1 MKIKSKILRVLSLFL
16 ALSLTL
22 ETLLPADIA
31 LAFQSQVPVA
41 MEPLLNEKTQIS
53 KYARVE
59 WLKASS
65 SVPSR
70 GVVYLIQDAHS
81 SLLAQKRITE
91 TLQYLKNQKLLDS
104 VLVEGVAGRL
114 TSERFAHIESSAQK
128 AEIIETLERQ
138 GYLHGAAA
146 FSLMVPEVSASGLE
160 SADLYRR
167 NFELFRQ
174 VMQSEKEVQ
183 RAVSAFQVEWQR
195 WLKQG
200 TQKDDYDF
208 FLNSA
213 SSHAFSEGSG
223 YFEQL
228 IAMASRELG
237 IQWEIRDQKV
247 WPNLIRLQRMLEIQP
262 RLDMQKAREGWAML
276 KKALPALAAR
286 EGAAVETLITD
297 DKASFYSEEALR
309 RFAAKAVQEFMS
321 KRLPM
326 RSYRHF
332 FDWLALVV
340 FQKEIKPEDLI
351 REVELIEDRIWD
363 KKFKEPE
370 ARRAMK
376 LGRMAA
382 LLDQAGRLELSRGAV
397 RRFTQ
402 MTKDSDFQFW
412 MSQLLP
418 ETKQIISQFSEQ
430 VLSFYAVAER
440 REKAFFEKLNRA
452 VEAATAH
459 QLSLPHIAIVTGGYH
474 KEGLLKYLKP
484 NGFDVAVMLPRLDQ
498 IDQDVAY
505 RERMLE
511 SAVETS
517 TLSMVPAAAVSRAE
531 LPELVGAPMAD
542 LIESDLTE
550 ALRKSE
556 TRGRDDVAQVIPE
569 SSRRGFLIGAA
580 AFLSFPVVSFAQDA
594 LDQLLQEAGK
604 PSVVAPQAEFKAAI
618 FPIANLQMGSS
629 GGMEGYLTGIM
640 NRVSQNLP
648 GLKNKWNR
656 VLAEVE
662 RMRVT
667 RISLMASYSPSGG
680 LQGGV
685 RISGMAGDV
694 LEISDGGLSLVMKTI
709 GFLLDEIL
717 VNPVLNQADAA
728 SIRAAEMSYQ
738 WKKTQ
743 LAGEAARLI
752 LMLKAAESKFKVLQA
767 YVNHLSQAENQ
778 VRVLAASKSATDEQL
793 NNVSSFLNE
802 AKDAQGQLQVEIT
815 QAREGLKMLLGADF
829 NFEAAVVPVPVRAW
843 LDSSEK
849 EQAKLVAAAQN
860 RAGRVLSAQASQA
873 QTEAFE
879 KSAKAEKRRGILSF
893 VFRRGPAKPDK
904 TRQDLGL
911 ESDKISSNPDVARA
925 QVMAESERVQ
935 AQSLTQE
942 LKALVGV
949 EAAKFSAAQN
959 SHARWQKQVYE
970 EQLAWR
976 TRGLLAADYDLDMLT
991 LLKRFVQAQVRVLE
1005 TRAQMSGAAVVWTTA
1020 GLEDQSAGSQNWMN
1034 PVLFSGFF
1042 PSGFAP
1048 AALPVIPKRSEVRTL
1063 INKAGVWVVQMVIL
1077 LSMSFSAWA
1086 QQTPV
1091 VSGPPGIA
1099 AQTSA
1104 EGVARIW
1111 EEKGKIHMSSAAG
1124 EKPSLMSLKLPEIVT
1139 VDPSGQV
1146 KLSSEGQLR
1155 QDHLRREF
1163 EADLKAYTHLKS
1175 GGAKLSELLPRFKIL
1190 FEKGLELDRFE
1201 RVVAAMALTE
1211 SSQFKVIQKQPG
1223 TYGVNQ
1229 SAVEMVSTRIAKV
1242 QIHVPLRELLGAKI
1256 KIEIAGQSAVLISR
1270 PRVIELD
1277 ARGSEGRVLIELS
1290 AAVDQPIDFGSETE
1304 YQVWLEK
1311 EGDNASVSSG
1321 EPAEILI
1328 RDASGAEVSAGVA
1341 LLLRD
1346 RLAVA
1351 MPDFGVPQLQ
1361 PQVEAGMVEDGRKV
1375 AAISFQRT
1383 ALFDFFIN
1391 ESHILGEAAQ
1401 SILPSITNTGIFT
1414 QQQISQL
1421 TQDAEIARTVA
1432 SRLESQRSL
1441 MSSASGMLEI
1451 SPELAAGFPMNQG
1464 EAAAW
1469 VQTRR
1474 VLLKAAIAG
1483 NAERLAEGDSVA
1495 VRLADG
1501 RQITGKIQSVSAEDK
1516 AHLYGRKNFVAEF
1529 DVPVDS
1535 SELDWSALVSRNGFS
1550 PALLFSLLAQ
1560 AHQLT
1565 PLTQS
1570 GLMPNN
1576 IEFSGAVGVGAT
1588 MAKGTQQPARVPTLA
1603 DLIASDADPLQA
1615 HQLFKQHQ
1623 SGFGAEDYKPLLE
1636 SKHLS
1641 LVYETVKLL
1650 LRERGE
1656 WAEVMRAFDI
1666 AQKQGDLARSRALYD
1681 AMVTALV
1688 SGGKEIELGL
1698 AKLGVQSRA
1707 DQPLREISER
1717 VFSAL
1722 AAERGM
1728 NDSGSRRVLD
1738 SQFWNAT
1745 ELLQFASNLQAG
1757 SSPEIRGL
1765 SGGVF
1770 EMIWRTRANEQIGA
1784 IQNSAYWGKML
1795 AGRDPEHA
1803 LTWLDQDSILEELV
1817 YRDSLISD
1825 QRLLRDGAISGEA
1838 VLPPSVASLIDPQ
1851 TAEKVSIPSTQATR
1865 PVALLQGVLGTQP
1878 VTLGELDVLSVEQQE
1893 QAMRAAASRGDL
1905 ELLTW
1910 VLSSR
1915 MSGHLKQT
1923 AVSILQNSEQGP
1935 LVFARWFARQSDI
1948 SLASSALK
1956 NYGLPRFLADLNSE
1970 MMLLEKQMEEG
1981 ESHRSLAPA
1990 RQIIFETLF
1999 RLYLR
2004 DVYPLQNKQTDS
2016 VLRQLLMLVNDPA
2029 DLGKL
2034 VRGEKPASLEAQKMA
2049 ALPGQ
2054 VLQNAALKELARR
2067 SLHKS
2072 AVQYPLLNQSR
2083 AMVGEIR
2090 PEGTMN
2096 QLSVLRTLLQP
2107 DSFTDNPLFEITSEA
2122 EAVAAMKAELA
2133 KHITNADEAQKL
2145 GELAEAHYQ
2154 AGWTG
2159 KVIVPSAFGHQAG
2172 FVWTI
2177 FSYAKNL
2184 TGLFVLGIFS
2194 WLFFRQA
2201 VVRARKVKAMQR
2213 GEAVQFYDSL
2223 PAWKKDFE
2231 EEILQSGVVKDG
2243 EGKNRVVL
2251 GLKEWSDLLAS
2262 PTPDYARILVLANE
2276 IFNWP
2281 NLSMRLENFKGFR
2294 HDDRQRDRILIFAL
2308 TSLSYLTLKQLS
2320 EQDEATQIQEKIYL
2334 FLKDRSH
2341 RLVIFSYILFQLK
2354 NLKENESYNAV
2365 EPNIANSEIQ
2375 KLRLKAYRF
2384 QQRVWPPV
2392 RKIYAMDQASKKI
2405 RRSLDMLVK
2414 EYENISVQIGDS
2426 AGDAN
2431 SQQIKQVI
2439 QARYNPREPW
2449 GKSPDN
2455 ATIAGDRKLAT
2466 RIFNFVAALGSIPA
2480 IIGQLNLVF
2489 VLFPMIGGAGVTAVV
2504 LPLFFLNAIMLFSAF
2519 TYLSHLYANLANLH
2533 DVQAEE
2539 FLDHLSRVEGL
2550 MEIKPRAEAPAA
2562 VVPARPISVGAQPS
2576 PAKESLRK
2584 SVTVPAP
2591 QVSVVSVD
2599 PILDAE
2605 QVSPQP
2611 PSTVGWRS
2619 LLFSSAPVVSASS
2632 AAVSE
2637 VLIETNGVTS
2647 SAIESPV
2654 NSSFVAVSQ
2663 WRKWQDDAD
2672 IAAVIVFVTKG
2683 DAKKQEEILT
2693 AFSARH
2699 KLTKINLDDVDAG
2712 HDLQARMKEAR
2723 GELLPGAPFSK
2734 KVIFLQADSS
2744 GQYQLLQEH
2753 LDETAETVE
2762 RTDQPLKIEDLVGE
2776 LEFSQKRP
2784 GFDAVVVTVNQ
2795 EDAEALRPVIKNLI
2809 QKKYGYPVPVAVI
2822 GVAGVSGGNGVPAL
2836 GTFTDQTQMD
2846 NELRKDNPHLPGVD
2860 RMKLIVLEAY
2870 GPDLDIANLTAGS
2883 IFLSPTGI
2891 KDRRGNAVTTGALA
2905 LARAAISMREVKTP
2919 AQFRF
2924 KTDTYNLNRLRSHLP
2939 GDITFAVTELPASE
2953 VVGRFGVPIFSDKKR
2968 TKIKGFFE
2976 KVDSFE
2982 KLRHLYK
2989 QRTGIEITSETKVPV
3004 FTGDIALQFKNS
3016 ERQKAFQNLT
3026 LNLTRFF
3033 KTTLQ
3038 TSPAFQFDEVLDFWV
3053 PLIMSESKAK
3063 GDIKDLLV
3071 SYAGYRAKVSN
3082 DGRPRSDQDRI
3093 QAAKVY
3099 SELYFEILNQVQSFG
3114 LNLSIHGIVDQGEF
3128 SDVRDV
3134 EPLVRLNRANLK
3146 ASTQTALVREPD
3158 SALDEDDEDVTTF
3171 GLNGNRPS
3179 EKLKGL
3185 LMASVPMRK
3194 GNETFEAIVYGMRGA
3209 WGIDRLR
3216 SFEETH
3222 LGFNTDLFV
3231 DESGKSFLNS
3241 VDFRK
3246 MPLFPTRMTQPAQ
3259 TNRLVGAA
3267 KLLTEGKKVRVQGGA
3282 AALRKAGYVS
3292 LEDIL
3297 NERDFPGMDAP
3308 VHKYLVEGPVRRS
3321 ELRTLTQLV
3330 RTGAAVAALLI
3341 FSGILPAHA
3350 SFAAEKI
3357 QSYSELMMRQALESD
3372 FQAEILKGADVPEDF
3387 AIADA
3392 IPQNVLFVDGNLVV
3406 GRQILPYLKSLSSSQ
3421 FKIEI
3426 LFTDADQHDKAKQ
3439 AIGGAQLGALRLR
3452 LGPTL
3457 GEMVQEL
3464 TAAQVRENPD
3474 MKKSFAFLGSS
3485 DNAVRRVRATI
3496 ANLMVLKDAQSIPAA
3511 MLLEALLSPAI
3522 FSLNF
3527 RPNKIWSMDL
3537 VLPMLLAARQIAR
3550 SA

>member
-1 MKIKSKILRVLSLFL
+1 M
-16 ALSLTL
+16 
-22 ETLLPADIA
+22 
-31 LAFQSQVPVA
+31 
-41 MEPLLNEKTQIS
+41 
-53 KYARVE
+53 
-59 WLKASS
+59 
-65 SVPSR
+65 
-70 GVVYLIQDAHS
+70 
-81 SLLAQKRITE
+81 
-91 TLQYLKNQKLLDS
+91 
-104 VLVEGVAGRL
+104 
-114 TSERFAHIESSAQK
+114 
-128 AEIIETLERQ
+128 
-138 GYLHGAAA
+138 
-146 FSLMVPEVSASGLE
+146 
-160 SADLYRR
+160 
-167 NFELFRQ
+167 
-174 VMQSEKEVQ
+174 
-183 RAVSAFQVEWQR
+183 
-195 WLKQG
+195 
-200 TQKDDYDF
+200 
-208 FLNSA
+208 
-213 SSHAFSEGSG
+213 
-223 YFEQL
+223 
-228 IAMASRELG
+228 
-237 IQWEIRDQKV
+237 
-247 WPNLIRLQRMLEIQP
+247 
-262 RLDMQKAREGWAML
+262 
-276 KKALPALAAR
+276 
-286 EGAAVETLITD
+286 
-297 DKASFYSEEALR
+297 
-309 RFAAKAVQEFMS
+309 
-321 KRLPM
+321 
-326 RSYRHF
+326 
-332 FDWLALVV
+332 
-340 FQKEIKPEDLI
+340 
-351 REVELIEDRIWD
+351 
-363 KKFKEPE
+363 
-370 ARRAMK
+370 
-376 LGRMAA
+376 
-382 LLDQAGRLELSRGAV
+382 
-397 RRFTQ
+397 
-402 MTKDSDFQFW
+402 
-412 MSQLLP
+412 
-418 ETKQIISQFSEQ
+418 
-430 VLSFYAVAER
+430 
-440 REKAFFEKLNRA
+440 
-452 VEAATAH
+452 
-459 QLSLPHIAIVTGGYH
+459 
-474 KEGLLKYLKP
+474 
-484 NGFDVAVMLPRLDQ
+484 
-498 IDQDVAY
+498 
-505 RERMLE
+505 
-511 SAVETS
+511 
-517 TLSMVPAAAVSRAE
+517 
-531 LPELVGAPMAD
+531 
-542 LIESDLTE
+542 
-550 ALRKSE
+550 
-556 TRGRDDVAQVIPE
+556 
-569 SSRRGFLIGAA
+569 
-580 AFLSFPVVSFAQDA
+580 
-594 LDQLLQEAGK
+594 
-604 PSVVAPQAEFKAAI
+604 
-618 FPIANLQMGSS
+618 
-629 GGMEGYLTGIM
+629 
-640 NRVSQNLP
+640 
-648 GLKNKWNR
+648 
-656 VLAEVE
+656 
-662 RMRVT
+662 
-667 RISLMASYSPSGG
+667 
-680 LQGGV
+680 
-685 RISGMAGDV
+685 
-694 LEISDGGLSLVMKTI
+694 SLVMKTI

-752 LMLKAAESKFKVLQA
+752 LMLKSAESKIKVLEA
-767 YVNHLSQAENQ
+767 YVKHLSQAENQ

-829 NFEAAVVPVPVRAW
+829 NVDAAVVPVPVRAW
-843 LDSSEK
+843 LDASEK

-860 RAGRVLSAQASQA
+860 RAGRVLSVQASQA

-879 KSAKAEKRRGILSF
+879 QSAKAEKRRGILSF
-893 VFRRGPAKPDK
+893 IFRRGPAKPDK
-904 TRQDLGL
+904 TRQELGL
-911 ESDKISSNPDVARA
+911 ESGKISSNPDVARA

-935 AQSLTQE
+935 AQTLTQE

-949 EAAKFSAAQN
+949 EASKFSAAQN

-991 LLKRFVQAQVRVLE
+991 LLKRFVQAQLRVLE

-1042 PSGFAP
+1042 PEGFAP
-1048 AALPVIPKRSEVRTL
+1048 AALPVLPKRSEVRARVG
-1063 INKAGVWVVQMVIL
+1063 KARLWIVRIIVF

-1086 QQTPV
+1086 QQAPLG
-1091 VSGPPGIA
+1091 SGAPGVAIR
-1099 AQTSA
+1099 TSA
-1104 EGVARIW
+1104 EGVSRIW

-1124 EKPSLMSLKLPEIVT
+1124 EKPDLMNLKLPEIVT

-1155 QDHLRREF
+1155 YDHLRREF

-1211 SSQFKVIQKQPG
+1211 SAQFKVIQKQPG

-1229 SAVEMVSTRIAKV
+1229 SSVEMVSTRVAKV
-1242 QIHVPLRELLGAKI
+1242 QVHVPLRQLLGATI
-1256 KIEIAGQSAVLISR
+1256 KIEIAGQKGVLISR

-1277 ARGSEGRVLIELS
+1277 ARGSEGSVLVELT

-1311 EGDNASVSSG
+1311 EGNSASVSSG

-1351 MPDFGVPQLQ
+1351 MPDFGSPQLQ
-1361 PQVEAGMVEDGRKV
+1361 PKVEAGFVQEGSKV
-1375 AAISFQRT
+1375 ASISFKRS
-1383 ALFDFFIN
+1383 ALFDFFIK
-1391 ESHILGEAAQ
+1391 ESDFLGKSAE
-1401 SILPSITNTGIFT
+1401 SILPSIANTGVFT
-1414 QQQISQL
+1414 QQQISQF
-1421 TQDAEIARTVA
+1421 TQDAEIAGIVA
-1432 SRLESQRSL
+1432 SRLENQRSL

-1451 SPELAAGFPMNQG
+1451 SPELAAGFPMNAG
-1464 EAAAW
+1464 ESAAW

-1483 NAERLAEGDSVA
+1483 NAEKLAEGDPVE

-1501 RQITGKIQSVSAEDK
+1501 RKITGKIQSVSAEDK
-1516 AHLYGRKNFVAEF
+1516 AHVYGRKNFVAEF

-1535 SELDWSALVSRNGFS
+1535 TELDWSALVSRDGFS

-1560 AHQLT
+1560 AHQ
-1565 PLTQS
+1565 PSSFAQG
-1570 GLMPNN
+1570 GLMSGD
-1576 IEFSGAVGVGAT
+1576 IEFSGAVGSGA
-1588 MAKGTQQPARVPTLA
+1588 AIVKGSQQPARVSTLA

-1623 SGFGAEDYKPLLE
+1623 SGFGAEDYQPLLE

-1656 WAEVMRAFDI
+1656 WAEVMRAFDS
-1666 AQKQGDLARSRALYD
+1666 AQKKGDWARSRALYD
-1681 AMVTALV
+1681 AVATALV

-1707 DQPLREISER
+1707 DESLRKISES
-1717 VFSAL
+1717 VFSVL
-1722 AAERGM
+1722 AAERGL
-1728 NDSGSRRVLD
+1728 NDRGSRRVLD
-1738 SQFWNAT
+1738 SQFWNT
-1745 ELLQFASNLQAG
+1745 SELLQFAANLQTS
-1757 SSPEIRGL
+1757 SSPEISGL

-1770 EMIWRTRANEQIGA
+1770 EMIWRNRANEQIGA
-1784 IQNSAYWGKML
+1784 IHNSAYWGKML

-1803 LTWLDQDSILEELV
+1803 LTWLDQDSILQELV
-1817 YRDSLISD
+1817 YRNSLLND
-1825 QRLLRDGAISGEA
+1825 QRLLRDGPIGGEA
-1838 VLPPSVASLIDPQ
+1838 VLPPSIASLIDPQ
-1851 TAEKVSIPSTQATR
+1851 TAEKVSMPTTR
-1865 PVALLQGVLGTQP
+1865 AARSVVLLKGVLGTRP
-1878 VTLGELDVLSVEQQE
+1878 VTLGELDVLSIEQQE

-1923 AVSILQNSEQGP
+1923 AVSILQNTEQGP
-1935 LVFARWFARQSDI
+1935 LVFAQWFARQPDV

-1956 NYGLPRFLADLNSE
+1956 NYGLARFLADLSSE
-1970 MMLLEKQMEEG
+1970 IMILEKETKDSETQ
-1981 ESHRSLAPA
+1981 RSLAPA
-1990 RQIIFETLF
+1990 RQIVFETLL
-1999 RLYLR
+1999 RLYLG
-2004 DVYPLQNKQTDS
+2004 DVYPLHNKQTNS
-2016 VLRQLLMLVNDPA
+2016 LLRLLLILVNDPA

-2049 ALPGQ
+2049 ALSGQ
-2054 VLQNAALKELARR
+2054 FVRKQALEELVRR
-2067 SLHKS
+2067 SLNT
-2072 AVQYPLLNQSR
+2072 AAEQYPLLSQSG

-2090 PEGTMN
+2090 PEGVMN

-2107 DSFTDNPLFEITSEA
+2107 DSFAENPLFEIASEA
-2122 EAVAAMKAELA
+2122 EAAAAIKGELA
-2133 KHITNADEAQKL
+2133 KHVNDAAEAKKI

-2159 KVIVPSAFGHQAG
+2159 KVISPSASGHQAG

-2201 VVRARKVKAMQR
+2201 IVRARKVKAMQR

-2223 PAWKKDFE
+2223 PSWKKDFD

-2262 PTPDYARILVLANE
+2262 PHPDYARIFELARD

-2294 HDDRQRDRILIFAL
+2294 HDDRQRDRILIYAL

-2320 EQDEATQIQEKIYL
+2320 EQEKVTQDQEKIYR

-2392 RKIYAMDQASKKI
+2392 RKIYAMDQASNKI
-2405 RRSLDMLVK
+2405 RRSLSMLVG
-2414 EYENISVQIGDS
+2414 EYEKISDQIGDS
-2426 AGDAN
+2426 AGAAN
-2431 SQQIKQVI
+2431 SEQISQMI

-2480 IIGQLNLVF
+2480 ILGQLNLVF
-2489 VLFPMIGGAGVTAVV
+2489 VLFPMIGSAGVTAVV

-2550 MEIKPRAEAPAA
+2550 MEIKPRAESPAP
-2562 VVPARPISVGAQPS
+2562 VLSARPISVAATQPA
-2576 PAKESLRK
+2576 PRKESLGE
-2584 SVTVPAP
+2584 SVRLPAP
-2591 QVSVVSVD
+2591 QAPVVGED

-2605 QVSPQP
+2605 QVAPQRH
-2611 PSTVGWRS
+2611 STAGWRS
-2619 LLFSSAPVVSASS
+2619 LLLSSTPIVSASS
-2632 AAVSE
+2632 TTVSE
-2637 VLIETNGVTS
+2637 DLTETGKVIPSVVDET
-2647 SAIESPV
+2647 V
-2654 NSSFVAVSQ
+2654 NSPTITVSQ
-2663 WRKWQDDAD
+2663 WREWQDDSE
-2672 IAAVIVFVTKG
+2672 IAAVVVFVSKA
-2683 DAKKQEEILT
+2683 DAKKQEGILT

-2699 KLTKINLDDVDAG
+2699 KLTKINLDDADEG
-2712 HDLQARMKEAR
+2712 HDLQVRMKEVR

-2734 KVIFLQADSS
+2734 KVIFLNADSS
-2744 GQYQLLQEH
+2744 GQYQLLEEKQADTNVGRKIE
-2753 LDETAETVE
+2753 AEK
-2762 RTDQPLKIEDLVGE
+2762 QPLKIEDLVGE
-2776 LEFSQKRP
+2776 LDALQKTP

-2795 EDAEALRPVIKNLI
+2795 EDADALRPVIKSLI
-2809 QKKYGYPVPVAVI
+2809 QEKYGYKVPVAVI

-2836 GTFTDQTQMD
+2836 GAFTDQAQMD
-2846 NELRKDNPHLPGVD
+2846 NELRKDNPQLPSVD

-2870 GPDLDIANLTAGS
+2870 GPDLDISNLTAGS

-2891 KDRRGNAVTTGALA
+2891 NDRRGNAVTTGALA

-2939 GDITFAVTELPASE
+2939 GDITFAVTELPARE
-2953 VVGRFGVPIFSDKKR
+2953 VVGRFGVPIFSDKKL

-2982 KLRHLYK
+2982 KLQHLYK
-2989 QRTGIEITSETKVPV
+2989 QRKGVEITPDTLIPV
-3004 FTGDIALQFKNS
+3004 FTGDIALQFKNL

-3026 LNLTRFF
+3026 SKLANFF

-3038 TSPAFQFDEVLDFWV
+3038 ANPVFQFDEVLDFWV
-3053 PLIMSESKAK
+3053 PLIMAESKSK
-3063 GDIKDLLV
+3063 GEVKDLLV
-3071 SYAGYRAKVSN
+3071 SYAGYRAKVSH
-3082 DGRPRSDQDRI
+3082 DGKTRVDQERI
-3093 QAAKVY
+3093 DAAKVY
-3099 SELYFEILNQVQSFG
+3099 SELYFEILKQVQDSG

-3134 EPLVRLNRANLK
+3134 EPLARLNLSHAKVPEQNTAKRASDSDTLE
-3146 ASTQTALVREPD
+3146 TQ
-3158 SALDEDDEDVTTF
+3158 DDDVTTF
-3171 GLNGNRPS
+3171 GLNGNKPS
-3179 EKLKGL
+3179 VRLKNL
-3185 LMASVPMRK
+3185 LMASAPMRS
-3194 GNETFEAIVYGMRGA
+3194 GQETFEAIVYGMRGS

-3216 SFEETH
+3216 GFEQTH

-3231 DESGKSFLNS
+3231 DESGRSFLKGME
-3241 VDFRK
+3241 FRS
-3246 MPLFPTRMTQPAQ
+3246 MPIFPTRMTTTEQ
-3259 TNRLVGAA
+3259 TNRLVNAA
-3267 KLLTEGKKVRVQGGA
+3267 KNLSEGKKVNVRGGVES
-3282 AALRKAGYVS
+3282 LRKAGYVS
-3292 LEDIL
+3292 LEEIL
-3297 NERDFPGMDAP
+3297 KQRDFRGIESP
-3308 VHKYLVEGPVRRS
+3308 VHKYPVEGPVRRS
-3321 ELRTLTQLV
+3321 EMRTLTQLV
-3330 RTGAAVAALLI
+3330 RTGAAVAALLV

-3350 SFAAEKI
+3350 SFAAEKV
-3357 QSYSELMMRQALESD
+3357 QSYSEVIMRQAWAAD
-3372 FQAEILKGADVPEDF
+3372 FQAEILKGTTDVPEGYI
-3387 AIADA
+3387 AADA
-3392 IPQNVLFVDGNLVV
+3392 NPQSVLFVEGNLAV
-3406 GRQILPYLKSLSSSQ
+3406 GRSMLPYLKSLGDSQ

-3426 LFTDADQHDKAKQ
+3426 LFTDAGQFEKAKR
-3439 AIGGAQLGALRLR
+3439 AIGGSQLGTLRLR
-3452 LGPTL
+3452 FGPTL
-3457 GEMVQEL
+3457 GEMIQEL

-3485 DNAVRRVRATI
+3485 ENAVRRARATV

-3527 RPNKIWSMDL
+3527 KPNIIWSMDL